1 MKKYQ
6 LIKPPEEGWRGRMSV
21 IAQILRSVFRPP
33 EQIGAELKPIVEK
46 IDQVIPDKPA
56 DRAPSRLAFDD
67 K

>member
-33 EQIGAELKPIVEK
+33 EQLAPELRPYVEK
-46 IDQVIPDKPA
+46 IDEAAPA
-56 DRAPSRLAFDD
+56 DKSTG
-67 K
+67 

>member
-33 EQIGAELKPIVEK
+33 EQLAPELKPFVER
-46 IDQVIPDKPA
+46 IDEVLPPDRCAGP
-56 DRAPSRLAFDD
+56 
-67 K
+67 

>member
-33 EQIGAELKPIVEK
+33 EQLAPELRPVIER
-46 IDQVIPDKPA
+46 IDEVIP
-56 DRAPSRLAFDD
+56 PSRTPIKED
-67 K
+67 KRP